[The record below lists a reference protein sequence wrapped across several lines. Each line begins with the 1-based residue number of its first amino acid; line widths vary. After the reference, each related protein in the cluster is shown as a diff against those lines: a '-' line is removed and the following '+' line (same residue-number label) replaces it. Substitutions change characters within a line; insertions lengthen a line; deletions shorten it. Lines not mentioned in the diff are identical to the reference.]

1 MKTIFNYL
9 EKRDW
14 YLQLLIGAVLAI
26 LALAL
31 CAVFNGHDIQAI
43 IVVTL
48 LAVFKEH
55 YLEHRTEEAFHWR
68 NFLLLILPVVI
79 GFIILHY

>member
-1 MKTIFNYL
+1 MQTIINYL

-31 CAVFNGHDIQAI
+31 CAIFNGHDIQAI

-55 YLEHRTEEAFHWR
+55 SCH
-68 NFLLLILPVVI
+68 
-79 GFIILHY
+79 

>member
-1 MKTIFNYL
+1 MQTIINYL
-9 EKRDW
+9 EKRTW
-14 YLQLLIGAVLAI
+14 YLQLIIGAVLAI
-26 LALAL
+26 LALVL
-31 CAVFNGHDIQAI
+31 CAIFNGHDIQAI

-55 YLEHRTEEAFHWR
+55 YLEHITEEAFHWR